1 MEINNVSG
9 AYTSAAKVT
18 ETDDEKETKKAQEEE
33 AKEAKVGEKDE
44 KDTIEISQDD
54 DYGESGIEEKAKN
67 YVANIL
73 ANTQLTDESRAL
85 IQQYMAT
92 FDAARFIKMYGPFT
106 STAEVSAAMYA
117 ITSHMVKY
125 QQQDE

>member
-18 ETDDEKETKKAQEEE
+18 ETDEEKETKKAQEEE

-106 STAEVSAAMYA
+106 TTAEVFAAMYA
-117 ITSHMVKY
+117 VTSHMIKY
-125 QQQDE
+125 QQDE

>member
-67 YVANIL
+67 AIEKCITTAKPVSL
-73 ANTQLTDESRAL
+73 D
-85 IQQYMAT
+85 YMNPYE
-92 FDAARFIKMYGPFT
+92 RFIVHEVVMADGRVT
-106 STAEVSAAMYA
+106 SESFGKEPRRF
-117 ITSHMVKY
+117 VKIFIK
-125 QQQDE
+125 

>member
-33 AKEAKVGEKDE
+33 AKEAKVGDKEE
-44 KDTIEISQDD
+44 KDTVELSQDD
-54 DYGESGIEEKAKN
+54 DYGEDGIEEKANN

-73 ANTQLTDESRAL
+73 ANQNLTEESRAL
-85 IQQYMAT
+85 IQQYMST
-92 FDAARFIKMYGPFT
+92 FDAAKFIKMYGPFT
-106 STAEVSAAMYA
+106 TTAEVSAAMYA
-117 ITSHMVKY
+117 VTSHMIKY
-125 QQQDE
+125 QQDE

>member
-33 AKEAKVGEKDE
+33 AKEAKVGDKEE
-44 KDTIEISQDD
+44 KDTIELSQDD
-54 DYGESGIEEKAKN
+54 DYGEDGIEEKANN

-73 ANTQLTDESRAL
+73 ANQNLTEESRAL
-85 IQQYMAT
+85 IQQYMST
-92 FDAARFIKMYGPFT
+92 FDAAKFIKMYGPFT
-106 STAEVSAAMYA
+106 TTAEVSAAMYA
-117 ITSHMVKY
+117 VTSHMIKY
-125 QQQDE
+125 QQDE